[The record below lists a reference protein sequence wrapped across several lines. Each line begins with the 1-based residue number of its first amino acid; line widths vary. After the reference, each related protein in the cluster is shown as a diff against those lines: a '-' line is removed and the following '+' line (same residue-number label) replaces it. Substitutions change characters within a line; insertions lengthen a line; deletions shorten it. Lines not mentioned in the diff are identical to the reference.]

1 MCRALGLFGNTALQ
15 SENDSGTTAANL
27 LARHLVNELYFS
39 MDDLASAA
47 QGGDKAAAKE
57 AWSRGRDYLNSYLRI
72 VNYPIISRV
81 GDKFSVVEGSL

>member
-1 MCRALGLFGNTALQ
+1 MAPAVDLAAANARRAGYRQGKHW
-15 SENDSGTTAANL
+15 TAA
-27 LARHLVNELYFS
+27 V
-39 MDDLASAA
+39 DDLASAA